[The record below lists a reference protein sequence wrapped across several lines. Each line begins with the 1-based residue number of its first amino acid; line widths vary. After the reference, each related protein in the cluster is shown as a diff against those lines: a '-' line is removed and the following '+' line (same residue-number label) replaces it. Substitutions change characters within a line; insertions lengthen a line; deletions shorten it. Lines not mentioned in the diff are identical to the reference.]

1 MASASRVMIIGWD
14 CAPPQFLL
22 GPYLHHMPNFRRLV
36 QEGVAGPLRS
46 SDPPITVPAWT
57 CMMSS
62 VNPGGLGFYGFRNRR
77 PGEYDGKWIANS
89 SAVKVPRVWDLLSD
103 AGRKVCVLNVPQT
116 YPVSPVNGVMVSCF
130 LTPDTSSE
138 YTYPSSLK
146 PQIERIADG
155 YIIDVEDF
163 RTEDK
168 RHLLDQI
175 YLMTDKRF
183 KVACALLQVEDWDFF
198 MMVEMGPDRLG
209 HGFWKYCDPDHPK
222 YQPGNEFET
231 AMLDYYVH
239 LDEQLGRLLEL
250 AGEDTAVLVVSDHG
264 GKAMRGSFCLNDWL
278 IREGLLTLRQPVSEV
293 TGFDAD
299 LVDWERTT
307 AWAWGGYYG
316 RVFLNIKGREP
327 QGTIAPGDVERVRE
341 DLIARLK
348 SVPDHEGR
356 PMNTQVVRPED
367 VYSGPYVHEAPD
379 LQVYMDD
386 LYWRLGQDIGH
397 EELYTFDTEIGPDDS
412 VHDYYGI
419 IAAHLPGDHQ
429 LTLRQ
434 PTHLMDIAP
443 TVLELLGLPVPP
455 HMEGHSL
462 LAR

>member
-1 MASASRVMIIGWD
+1 
-14 CAPPQFLL
+14 
-22 GPYLHHMPNFRRLV
+22 
-36 QEGVAGPLRS
+36 
-46 SDPPITVPAWT
+46 
-57 CMMSS
+57 
-62 VNPGGLGFYGFRNRR
+62 
-77 PGEYDGKWIANS
+77 
-89 SAVKVPRVWDLLSD
+89 
-103 AGRKVCVLNVPQT
+103 
-116 YPVSPVNGVMVSCF
+116 
-130 LTPDTSSE
+130 
-138 YTYPSSLK
+138 
-146 PQIERIADG
+146 
-155 YIIDVEDF
+155 
-163 RTEDK
+163 
-168 RHLLDQI
+168 
-175 YLMTDKRF
+175 
-183 KVACALLQVEDWDFF
+183 
-198 MMVEMGPDRLG
+198 
-209 HGFWKYCDPDHPK
+209 
-222 YQPGNEFET
+222 
-231 AMLDYYVH
+231 
-239 LDEQLGRLLEL
+239 
-250 AGEDTAVLVVSDHG
+250 
-264 GKAMRGSFCLNDWL
+264 
-278 IREGLLTLRQPVSEV
+278 
-293 TGFDAD
+293 
-299 LVDWERTT
+299 
-307 AWAWGGYYG
+307 
-316 RVFLNIKGREP
+316 VFLNIKGREP